1 MDFPKPELMDYS
13 SQKIEQGGLS
23 DENLKTSLK
32 LKLQLNGD
40 SDSCSN
46 VTDNDNNDIKVE
58 VNGNYDSKDS
68 KDSNSPTPPSET
80 NENDTSEDEEDKK
93 EEDKKK
99 SGEESDDSDESDN
112 PTSRADQKKQYMIFS
127 DDEEDLDNY
136 ECGQSSA
143 DSVVKDRC
151 VSVTVRVSDN
161 SITSTDYEVSG
172 EEKSDDDDDN
182 YSSENSEEEVYQK
195 KKRSSKK
202 KNRLWEGNEEMYG
215 IRRSGRDRK
224 SNQKYHGMEDSD
236 EPEESGDD
244 SSAFFKQKPK
254 RKTNRSYKN
263 LSESEESVNSD
274 YSPSEERRGSSK
286 KKKKFKR
293 IKKLPPS
300 PKPTFFREIRTRKKE
315 VNYRDV
321 EETDPLGSEDEADKI
336 YIEEPEQ
343 EPEEL
348 SEKIEKVMHH
358 RIGPKWQ
365 VGDMTAPSA
374 GGKGLKCLE
383 DAPEGK
389 EARCPQYFIKWAR
402 YSHIHNTWE
411 SDVSLEEKG
420 CKGLKIL
427 ENYQK
432 KQQEV
437 AEWKKNMSPEDLEYY
452 DVHDEM
458 KLNLISQYT
467 DVDRIITHS
476 ATKDE
481 EENTSIDYLVKWR
494 SLPYSDATYE
504 KDSYLKEH
512 HAEKIKHYERMKN
525 SDTKP
530 NTQYKS
536 LAQRCRFVKH
546 DEHPSWIPEGLKL
559 RDYQLDGLNWLGHSW
574 CKRNSVI
581 LADEMGLGKTIQT
594 VCFLNYVFYSA
605 KQYGPFLLVVP
616 LSTMP
621 AWEREFAKWAPNM
634 NTIMYIGDMKS
645 RQTIQ
650 ENEWTMPSGKLK
662 FNAIV
667 TSYEIVLKDIDFF
680 QSYPWAVLAVDE
692 AHRLKNDQ
700 SSLYKVLINLRT
712 FHRLL
717 ITGTPLQ
724 NSLKELWA
732 LLHFIMPTNYPSF
745 EEFESIHGEMSEMNG
760 ESLSKIH
767 KELEPYLLRRV
778 KKDVEKSL
786 PGKTEQILRVD
797 MTVKQ
802 KQYYRWI
809 LTRNFSALSKE
820 KGSNQSLM
828 NIMMELKKCCNH
840 CELTVPLE
848 AGHTDLYRLQSI
860 VKGSGKLWLL
870 DKLLARCKERGNRV
884 LIFSQMVRQLDI
896 IAEYLELKKF
906 GHQRLDG
913 GVKGDMRAQA
923 LDHFNAEGSTDF
935 CFLLS
940 TRAGGL
946 GINLATADT
955 VIIFDSDWNPQ
966 NDLQAMARAHRIG
979 QKKQVNI
986 YRLVTKNSVEEDII
1000 ERAKKKMILDHLV
1013 IQKMDTSGR
1022 MVLHKNNPNKN
1033 IPFNKEELTAVL
1045 KFGAV
1050 ELFKDDSNTDQHLEG
1065 LDLDT
1070 VLKEA
1075 ETRVQEEEA
1084 GAGHELLSQ
1093 FKVANFTV
1101 TEEEAPGP
1109 GWDTI
1114 IPKDQ
1119 IEAIQLA
1126 EKAEN
1131 EVPLYIPPRRGKKV
1145 NYTGNVVSRR
1155 NHSDS
1160 EGEKHHPKSKRRKM
1174 DPPAHKKRRSH
1185 SQEEFDEAEVFS
1197 KSEIRKFIKS
1207 FRKFGPA
1214 AKRLKE
1220 IGRDAGLSA
1229 SLPEL
1234 DALLDILHTKIS
1246 EAEAYAT
1253 NIDGTQ
1259 KKNTTILLGGCS
1271 FSTNQITQRET
1282 MLNNLEYI
1290 PEKPKDRI
1298 AWRIDKNT
1306 KPTGWDLEWGL
1317 EEDSMLLLGVYEHG
1331 LGSWDKVIA
1340 DPKLNLAEKIFPADS
1355 EGKPRPE
1362 HLTTRAE
1369 YLLKNL
1375 PKLMTKSPTKA
1386 PKKKERKSRKKKKE
1400 EPEEDIRE
1408 FFEENKPTKSR
1419 RKKRT
1424 KKEDQDEVE
1433 EIKQTE
1439 APAECSDV
1447 VFKKC
1452 KEMMRPVR
1460 KTLRMLENPKD
1471 DADTEEQLRQTKSHL
1486 LTIGQQIEKT
1496 CEGKSDEWIKEWTEN
1511 LWVFVSQFTPI
1522 GSKQLKKLYNKA
1534 VRQSS
1539 ESQTKSSKKRKR

>member
-13 SQKIEQGGLS
+13 SSKIEQATLS

-46 VTDNDNNDIKVE
+46 ITDSDTKP
-58 VNGNYDSKDS
+58 NGIHNSKDS
-68 KDSNSPTPPSET
+68 SPPTPQSDT
-80 NENDTSEDEEDKK
+80 NENESSEDDDEKQEEVKK
-93 EEDKKK
+93 ED
-99 SGEESDDSDESDN
+99 GDESDDSDESDN
-112 PTSRADQKKQYMIFS
+112 PTKSDQKKQYMIFS
-127 DDEEDLDNY
+127 DDEDEDLDNY
-136 ECGQSSA
+136 ECGQSSG
-143 DSVVKDRC
+143 DSVAKD
-151 VSVTVRVSDN
+151 S
-161 SITSTDYEVSG
+161 DYEVS
-172 EEKSDDDDDN
+172 EDEKSDDEDDN
-182 YSSENSEEEVYQK
+182 YSSEDSEEEVYQK
-195 KKRSSKK
+195 KKRQSKK
-202 KNRLWEGNEEMYG
+202 KDRYWEGQEEMYG

-224 SNQKYHGMEDSD
+224 TNMRYHGMEDSD
-236 EPEESGDD
+236 EQEESGDD

-254 RKTNRSYKN
+254 RKNNRASYKN
-263 LSESEESVNSD
+263 LSESEESENSD
-274 YSPSEERRGSSK
+274 YSPSEDTWRGSSK

-293 IKKLPPS
+293 VKKLPPS

-321 EETDPLGSEDEADKI
+321 EETDPLGSDDEADII
-336 YIEEPEQ
+336 YKEEPEQ
-343 EPEEL
+343 EEEP
-348 SEKIEKVMHH
+348 SDKIERVMHH

-365 VGDMTAPSA
+365 VGDITALSA
-374 GGKGLKCLE
+374 EGKGLKCL
-383 DAPEGK
+383 DDVPQGN

-411 SDVSLEEKG
+411 TELSLEEKG

-432 KQQEV
+432 KQQEID
-437 AEWKKNMSPEDLEYY
+437 EWKMNMSPEDIEYH

-467 DVDRIITHS
+467 IVDRIITHS
-476 ATKDE
+476 TTKDE
-481 EENTSIDYLVKWR
+481 EGNTSIDYLVKWKC
-494 SLPYSDATYE
+494 LPYADATYE
-504 KDSYLKEH
+504 KDTYLKKH
-512 HAEKIKHYERMKN
+512 YPEKIAAYEKMKN
-525 SDTKP
+525 ADTKP
-530 NTQYKS
+530 NTQYKV
-536 LAQRCRFVKH
+536 LGQRCRFVKS
-546 DEHPSWIPEGLKL
+546 DVQPSWIPDGLSL
-559 RDYQLDGLNWLGHSW
+559 RDYQLDGLNWLAHSW

-594 VCFLNYVFYSA
+594 VCFLNYVFFTG

-621 AWEREFAKWAPNM
+621 AWERELAKWAPQM

-650 ENEWTMPSGKLK
+650 ENEWTMPSGRLK
-662 FNAIV
+662 FNAVV
-667 TSYEIVLKDIDFF
+667 TSYEIILKDMDFF

-700 SSLYKVLINLRT
+700 SSLYKVLINFRT

-732 LLHFIMPTNYPSF
+732 LLHFIMPENYPSF
-745 EEFESIHGEMSEMNG
+745 EEFEGIHGQMSEMNS

-797 MTVKQ
+797 MTAKQ

-809 LTRNFSALSKE
+809 LTRNFKALSKE
-820 KGSNQSLM
+820 KGSQQSLM

-848 AGHTDLYRLQSI
+848 SGHYDQYRLQSI
-860 VKGSGKLWLL
+860 IKGSGKLWLL

-913 GVKGDMRAQA
+913 GVKGDIRAQA

-955 VIIFDSDWNPQ
+955 VVIFDSDWNPQ

-1101 TEEEAPGP
+1101 TEEEAGP

-1119 IEAIQLA
+1119 IEAIQQA
-1126 EKAEN
+1126 EQAEN
-1131 EVPLYIPPRRGKKV
+1131 EVPLYIPPRRKKNV
-1145 NYTGNVVSRR
+1145 NYTGTVVSRR

-1160 EGEKHHPKSKRRKM
+1160 DGEKHHPRSKRRKL
-1174 DPPAHKKRRSH
+1174 DPPSHKKRRS
-1185 SQEEFDEAEVFS
+1185 EEFDEAEVFT

-1207 FRKFGPA
+1207 FRKFGPS
-1214 AKRLKE
+1214 AKRLKD
-1220 IGRDAGLSA
+1220 IGRDAGMSA
-1229 SLPEL
+1229 SVPEL
-1234 DALLDILHTKIS
+1234 EALLDILHRKCS

-1253 NIDGTQ
+1253 NHDGTQ
-1259 KKNTTILLGGCS
+1259 KKNTSILLGGCS
-1271 FSTNQITQRET
+1271 FSTSQLTQRENL
-1282 MLNNLEYI
+1282 LNNLGHL

-1298 AWRIDKNT
+1298 AWRIDKKT

-1317 EEDSMLLLGVYEHG
+1317 EEDSMLLIGVYEHG
-1331 LGSWDKVIA
+1331 LGSWDKIISDA
-1340 DPKLNLAEKIFPADS
+1340 KLNLADKVFPSDS
-1355 EGKPRPE
+1355 EGKPRQE
-1362 HLTTRAE
+1362 HLQTRAE

-1375 PKLMTKSPTKA
+1375 PKLTTKSPTKA
-1386 PKKKERKSRKKKKE
+1386 PKKKEKREKKKKKE
-1400 EPEEDIRE
+1400 PDEDIRE
-1408 FFEENKPTKSR
+1408 YFEEKPAKSKR
-1419 RKKRT
+1419 TKRT
-1424 KKEDQDEVE
+1424 KKKE
-1433 EIKQTE
+1433 EEEEEEPAEGKPAE
-1439 APAECSDV
+1439 AECSDV

-1486 LTIGQQIEKT
+1486 LTIGQQIEKN
-1496 CEGKSDEWIKEWTEN
+1496 CEGKSEEWVKEWTEN

-1539 ESQTKSSKKRKR
+1539 ESQTKTSKKRKR